1 MRALP
6 SVAVSIILMSLLA
19 LVPAASQ
26 TPAQEPPVS
35 EARELSVIA
44 GKSVILDS
52 PVNIQRVSIAN
63 GDLAEA
69 LAVSPREVVV
79 NGKVP
84 GETSLIV
91 WQQGG
96 NRLIFDLTVLPNTT
110 RLQNVRKELDRELK
124 GQDVTLTLDGEDVF
138 LRGTVE
144 NLIAAERAVRIA
156 GTLGKPINLLN
167 VTVPPTEA
175 QILLKVR
182 FANVDRGA
190 TTELGANILSTGALN
205 TTARLST
212 GQFSPPT
219 LDQSGGAGS
228 KFTLTDA
235 LNVFLFRPDL
245 NLLATIRA
253 LHNKRLLEILAE
265 PNVLTIDGKPASF
278 LAGGEFP
285 YPTLQG
291 GGGGLGAV
299 TIQFREFGVRIGFL
313 PKITPR
319 GTIRLQV
326 TPEVSSLDYANGLVF
341 QGFTIPGLST
351 RRVQTE
357 IELQD
362 RQSFVIGGL
371 LDNRVTETLS
381 KIPGLGDIPFLGKL
395 FQSKALLKSNAE
407 LLVLVTVELVRPM
420 ADGQPGP
427 EIKMPLEFLKGAP
440 QNRMRTPG
448 IEVTGP
454 APAEPPRKAIPVEQ
468 LIESLKPVQQ
478 QMAPAP
484 AAPVQFVPV
493 PVPVAPA
500 QPPPASPPEP
510 KG

>member
-6 SVAVSIILMSLLA
+6 SVAVSLILMSLPA
-19 LVPAASQ
+19 VVPAAPQ
-26 TPAQEPPVS
+26 TPAQEAPSS

-52 PVNIQRVSIAN
+52 PVNIQRVSVAN

-79 NGKVP
+79 NGKSP

-96 NRLIFDLTVLPNTT
+96 NRLIFDLTVLANTT
-110 RLQNVRKELDRELK
+110 RLLNVRKELEQELK
-124 GQDVTLTLDGEDVF
+124 GQDVSLTLDGEDVF

-144 NLIAAERAVRIA
+144 NLVAAERAVRIA
-156 GTLGKPINLLN
+156 GTLGKPVNLLN

-190 TTELGANILSTGALN
+190 TTELGANILSTGALG
-205 TTARLST
+205 TTGLLTT

-219 LDQSGGAGS
+219 TTQLGGTEGR
-228 KFTLTDA
+228 FTLRDA
-235 LNVFLFRPDL
+235 LNIFLFRPDL
-245 NLLATIRA
+245 NLAATIRA
-253 LHNKRLLEILAE
+253 LYNKRMLEILAE
-265 PNVLTIDGKPASF
+265 PNVLTIDGKQASF

-313 PKITPR
+313 PKLTPR

-381 KIPGLGDIPFLGKL
+381 KIPGLGDIPFFGKL
-395 FQSKALLKSNAE
+395 FQSKSLIKSNAE

-440 QNRMRTPG
+440 QTQPRTPG
-448 IEVTGP
+448 LEVTGP

-478 QMAPAP
+478 QQAPAP

-493 PVPVAPA
+493 PVAPA
-500 QPPPASPPEP
+500 PANPPAASPPEP